1 MILNKLS
8 RITKHMQHLKPGII
22 HVILFFFLC
31 CNLNVQAKVQTIKE
45 GKWRIAYNLS
55 SGTANIYFDNHIL
68 LSNAYSEV
76 RTTESITSKD
86 YAFHHITRSSIKDGF
101 GKGTKYVIEH
111 TGIYENRM
119 IQSFYFYPN
128 NNYFIVDVVLQSDKE
143 SITTNYMAP
152 LKCGLPEGSFYKNEN
167 RMLFVPFDNDK
178 WVRYDSHSLNNDLTS
193 YEVSA
198 IYNNNSRNGLVL
210 GSISHDTWK
219 TGVIFSSEKKKG
231 KQLDVVAG
239 ITSELTRDVLPHGSV
254 KGNRVS
260 SPKIFI
266 GYFKDWRDGMET
278 YAKANA
284 VITPTLSWN
293 KGKPF
298 GWNSWGKIQANL
310 SRDKACEVSAFFS
323 ENLQPNGFKNIDD
336 IVYLDLD
343 SYWDKLSEKQ
353 LKEYADSCKKN
364 GQVPGIYWA
373 PFTDWGRDSL
383 RTLNG
388 TGYKYKDV
396 YLYAHGKPQ
405 ELDGAWAVDPT
416 HPGVRARIDQ
426 FTEKF
431 KRLGFKYL
439 KIDFLTHGSFEADH
453 YYDQNIR
460 TGMQCYNNGMSYL
473 LNKLGSDFYI
483 TIAISPLFPSQ
494 YAHSRRIACDAFYSM
509 KDTEYTLNAT
519 TYSWWLSYA
528 YKYNDPD
535 HLVLEGGTDG
545 ENRARI
551 TSGAITGIF
560 MSGDDFS
567 KSGNESA
574 KIKAKKFLTNP
585 DINKMAMIEKSFRP
599 VECDSS
605 RASEMFTYFTGKELY
620 LAVFNYSAN
629 PKRYDID
636 FKRIGLVS
644 TSDYTIKEL
653 WSGVQIQSKGKMNVV
668 IAGKDAVVY
677 KFNELH

>member
-1 MILNKLS
+1 
-8 RITKHMQHLKPGII
+8 MQHLERGII
-22 HVILFFFLC
+22 HAVLFFLLC

-45 GKWRIAYNLS
+45 GKWRIAFNLN
-55 SGTANIYFDNHIL
+55 SGTANIYFDNRIL
-68 LSNAYSEV
+68 LVNAYSEV
-76 RTTESITSKD
+76 KTTEYITSKD
-86 YAFHHITRSSIKDGF
+86 YALHHITRSSIEDGF
-101 GKGTKYVIEH
+101 GKGIKYVIEH
-111 TGIYENRM
+111 TGNYKNMM
-119 IQSFYFYPN
+119 IQTFYFYPN
-128 NNYFIVDVVLQSDKE
+128 NNYFIVDVVLQNDKE
-143 SITTNYMAP
+143 VITTNHIAP
-152 LKCGLPEGSFYKNEN
+152 LKSELPESSFYKSEN
-167 RMLFVPFDNDK
+167 RILFVPFDNDK
-178 WVRYDSHSLNNDLTS
+178 WVRYDSHPLNKDLTS

-198 IYNNNSRNGLVL
+198 IYDNNSRNGLVL

-219 TGVIFSSEKKKG
+219 TGVIFSSGKSKV

-239 ITSELTRDVLPHGSV
+239 ITSELTRDVLPHGNL
-254 KGNRVS
+254 KGNRIS
-260 SPKIFI
+260 SPKIFV

-278 YAKANA
+278 YAKVNA
-284 VITPTLSWN
+284 IITPTLAWN

-298 GWNSWGKIQANL
+298 GWNSWGKIQKDL
-310 SRDKACEVSAFFS
+310 SRDKACEVSEFFS
-323 ENLQPNGFKNIDD
+323 ENLQSDGFKNSDN
-336 IVYLDLD
+336 IVYLGLD

-353 LKEYADSCKKN
+353 LKEYVDSCKAK
-364 GQVPGIYWA
+364 GQIPGIYWG
-373 PFTDWGRDSL
+373 PFVDWSKDSL
-383 RTLNG
+383 QKING
-388 TGYKYKDV
+388 TEFKYKDV
-396 YLYAHGKPQ
+396 YLYANGKPQ
-405 ELDGAWAVDPT
+405 ELDGAWALDPT

-460 TGMQCYNNGMSYL
+460 TGLQCYNAGMKYL

-483 TIAISPLFPSQ
+483 TMAISPLFPSQ

-519 TYSWWLSYA
+519 TYGWWLSYA

-535 HLVLEGGTDG
+535 HIVLEGGADG

-567 KSGNESA
+567 KAGNEST
-574 KIKAKKFLTNP
+574 KIKAKKFLTNR
-585 DINKMAMIEKSFRP
+585 DINKMAIIEKSFQP

-605 RASEMFTYFTGKELY
+605 RASEMFTYFTGKKFY

-629 PKRYDID
+629 PKRYEID
-636 FKRIGLVS
+636 FKRIGLFS
-644 TSDYTIKEL
+644 TTDYTIKEL
-653 WSGVQIQSKGKMNVV
+653 WSGLQIQGKGEMNIV
-668 IAGKDAVVY
+668 IPGKDVVVY
-677 KFNELH
+677 KFNENHKR

>member
-1 MILNKLS
+1 MRQDNFS
-8 RITKHMQHLKPGII
+8 RRIKNLLHLKYAITG
-22 HVILFFFLC
+22 VVLFLLLS
-31 CNLNVQAKVQTIKE
+31 CNLNLQAQTIKE
-45 GKWRIAYNLS
+45 GKWQIAFNLN
-55 SGTANIYFDNHIL
+55 SGTANIYFDNQMML
-68 LSNAYSEV
+68 ENAYSEV
-76 RTTESITSKD
+76 KTSFSITSKD
-86 YAFHHITRSSIKDGF
+86 FAFHHMTRSPLGDGF

-111 TGIYENRM
+111 TGKNKYKM
-119 IQSFYFYPN
+119 IQTFCFYPK
-128 NNYFIVDVVLQSDKE
+128 NNYFIVDIALQSDKE
-143 SITTNYMAP
+143 VITTNYMAP
-152 LKCGLPEGSFYKNEN
+152 LKCELPDNTFFKRDN
-167 RMLFVPFDNDK
+167 RILFVPFDNDK

-198 IYNNNSRNGLVL
+198 IYDNNSRNGLVM

-219 TGVIFSSEKKKG
+219 TGIVFSSEKPSSKH
-231 KQLDVVAG
+231 LDVVAG
-239 ITSELTRDVLPHGSV
+239 ITSELTRDVLPHGSL

-260 SPKIFI
+260 SPKIFV
-266 GYFKDWRDGMET
+266 GYFEDWRAGMET
-278 YAKANA
+278 YAKANT
-284 VITPTLSWN
+284 VITPTLAWN

-298 GWNSWGKIQANL
+298 GWNSWGKIQTNL

-323 ENLQPNGFKNIDD
+323 ENLQPNGFKNVDN

-343 SYWDKLSEKQ
+343 SFWDKLSEKQ
-353 LKEYADSCKKN
+353 LKEYVDSCKTH

-373 PFTDWGRDSL
+373 PFTDWGKDSL

-396 YLYAHGKPQ
+396 YLYAHGKPI

-416 HPGVRARIDQ
+416 HPGVRNRIDQ

-431 KRLGFKYL
+431 KRLGFRYL

-460 TGMQCYNNGMSYL
+460 TGMQCYNNGMNYL

-483 TIAISPLFPSQ
+483 TMAISPLFPSQ
-494 YAHSRRIACDAFYSM
+494 YAHSRRIACDAFYSI

-519 TYSWWLSYA
+519 TYGWWLSYA

-535 HLVLEGGTDG
+535 HIVLEGGTDG

-567 KSGNESA
+567 LSGNESA
-574 KIKAKKFLTNP
+574 KIKARKFLTNP
-585 DINKMAMIEKSFRP
+585 DINKMARIEKSFRP

-605 RASEMFTYFTGKELY
+605 GASEMFTYFTGKECY

-644 TSDYTIKEL
+644 SKDYTIKEL
-653 WSGVQIQSKGKMNVV
+653 WSGVQTRGKGKMNVV

-677 KFNELH
+677 KFNELQQ